1 MKQNSRVLP
10 NFQLKQ
16 GIDSS
21 GQKLQNTFPKRES
34 RFLNKDEIT
43 ALQESSDRYR
53 AFRSLNLRELNFSRL
68 LDRNEFPYDQRH
80 RARELNT
87 GEPLPRE
94 DLFYNVEKNQFV
106 KIEKAKPPEVLMPE
120 PIPEISTEEGNNL
133 ATEPL
138 KNNKQERIIEFL
150 YDIFQENEKTSEP
163 SSFPEES
170 DAL

>member
-1 MKQNSRVLP
+1 M
-10 NFQLKQ
+10 
-16 GIDSS
+16 
-21 GQKLQNTFPKRES
+21 T
-34 RFLNKDEIT
+34 
-43 ALQESSDRYR
+43 
-53 AFRSLNLRELNFSRL
+53 
-68 LDRNEFPYDQRH
+68 
-80 RARELNT
+80 
-87 GEPLPRE
+87 
-94 DLFYNVEKNQFV
+94 
-106 KIEKAKPPEVLMPE
+106 PE